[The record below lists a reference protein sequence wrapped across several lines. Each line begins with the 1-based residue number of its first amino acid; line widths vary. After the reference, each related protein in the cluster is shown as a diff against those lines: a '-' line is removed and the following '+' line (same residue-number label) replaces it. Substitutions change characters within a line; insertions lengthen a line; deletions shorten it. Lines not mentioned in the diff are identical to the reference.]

1 MDLINDSLLL
11 SLRIIIS
18 LLLGLSLSL
27 SFALLGRHLVVS
39 LFSKM
44 ATTVTKNYDQVS
56 PI

>member
-44 ATTVTKNYDQVS
+44 ATTVTKNFDQVS